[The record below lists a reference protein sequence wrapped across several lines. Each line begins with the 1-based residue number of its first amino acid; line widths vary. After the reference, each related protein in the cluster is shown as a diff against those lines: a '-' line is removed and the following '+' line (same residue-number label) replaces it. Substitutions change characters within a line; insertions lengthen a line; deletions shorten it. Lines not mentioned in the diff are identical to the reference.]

1 VGHKNSK
8 TTLEIYNQVTEQ
20 MNRYL
25 IDTLNGVQFDQLEK
39 SVNTRE

>member
-1 VGHKNSK
+1 
-8 TTLEIYNQVTEQ
+8 